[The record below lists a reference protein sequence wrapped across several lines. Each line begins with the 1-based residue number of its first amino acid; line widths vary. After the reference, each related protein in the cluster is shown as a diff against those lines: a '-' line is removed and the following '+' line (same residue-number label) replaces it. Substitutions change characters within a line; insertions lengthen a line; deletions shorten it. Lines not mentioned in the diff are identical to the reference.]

1 MPACLSAVTL
11 WYHPSMYYQLSDI
24 PRLAIM
30 QHTALSLGSAGVGI
44 GIVDMGYERRL
55 ASQLGAH
62 RTPSILGVVNGRFTF
77 FHQAVV
83 RENLRQFIE
92 DLLPQRMVEKVCP
105 NITQWP
111 ASRALSAAFTMQ
123 CNVMCIQN
131 GMDWFVLLSMRWAVF
146 K

>member
-1 MPACLSAVTL
+1 M
-11 WYHPSMYYQLSDI
+11 
-24 PRLAIM
+24 
-30 QHTALSLGSAGVGI
+30 SAGVGI

-92 DLLPQRMVEKVCP
+92 DLLPQRMVEKVCQ
-105 NITQWP
+105 NT
-111 ASRALSAAFTMQ
+111 ARHRALITAFTMQ
-123 CNVMCIQN
+123 CDVCLN
-131 GMDWFVLLSMRWAVF
+131 GIDWFALLSLHWAVLN
-146 K
+146 